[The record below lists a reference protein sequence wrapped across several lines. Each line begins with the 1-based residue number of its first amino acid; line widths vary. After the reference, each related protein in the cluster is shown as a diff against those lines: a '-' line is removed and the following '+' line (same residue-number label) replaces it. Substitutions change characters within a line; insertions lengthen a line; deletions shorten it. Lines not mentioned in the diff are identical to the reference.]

1 MIETNLRSPRGA
13 KFPRFE
19 MCDAGGVWQVL
30 VGIVAGGEECFGAER
45 WADRRWPIS
54 GEKAPTPTRGMEA
67 TGNNRRKGLFIVPL
81 SFVVYYVV

>member
-30 VGIVAGGEECFGAER
+30 VGIVAGGEECFGAG
-45 WADRRWPIS
+45 
-54 GEKAPTPTRGMEA
+54 GEKALTPARGMEA